1 MAGYQN
7 EPIRF
12 DLSELDELT
21 QKVPGAVSRALELLA
36 QELNRQMKLEAPVDD
51 GYMRSSIEI
60 PRRTGEFEYSIFI
73 GADYWRP
80 VQFGSKPHVIE
91 AVNAQTLHFYVDGNE
106 VFCKR
111 VNHPGTAANPF
122 IDRALDNVEP
132 RIDEFVDIALEE
144 ISPR

>member
-1 MAGYQN
+1 MADYQN
-7 EPIRF
+7 EPLRF

-21 QKVPGAVSRALELLA
+21 RNVPGAVSRALELLA
-36 QELNRQMKLEAPVDD
+36 QELNRQTIIEAPVDE
-51 GYMRSSIEI
+51 GYMGSSIEM
-60 PRRTGEFEYSIFI
+60 PRRTGEFEFQIFI

-80 VQFGSKPHVIE
+80 VQFGSKAHVIE
-91 AVNAQTLHFYVDGNE
+91 AFSARALHFYVDGNE

-111 VNHPGTAANPF
+111 VKHPGAAANPF
-122 IDRALDNVEP
+122 IDRAIDKTES